1 MSADEKIDVVA
12 LGNGVFT
19 VFSGVSLFLMAGKV
33 IDFGCVLREYS
44 LTAELNSPVK
54 CSFALRVQPF
64 SKRTSCR
71 QSHLVLS

>member
-1 MSADEKIDVVA
+1 MAYLRCSQ
-12 LGNGVFT
+12 G
-19 VFSGVSLFLMAGKV
+19 FLCLMMAGKV

-64 SKRTSCR
+64 SKTMRCFGTAKVGQRS
-71 QSHLVLS
+71 